1 MLHRTPCVYWVWA
14 FREVLANRN
23 ADRKSF
29 LRLAVTWVIMLRVQM
44 NTARLLIV
52 DDHEIFRRGLRAL
65 LEPSVEWEICGEA
78 VDGVDAVEQCKSLQ
92 PDIVVLDVSMPRLN
106 GLEAA
111 RLIRKEYPKSRIVM
125 ITQHDSPQIRTAALE
140 AGARAFVTKSAVG
153 SELVSALRNLI
164 GENGN

>member
-1 MLHRTPCVYWVWA
+1 MVACSTLAEAALRRTQMK
-14 FREVLANRN
+14 N
-23 ADRKSF
+23 A
-29 LRLAVTWVIMLRVQM
+29 RV
-44 NTARLLIV
+44 LIV

-65 LEPSVEWEICGEA
+65 LEPSSEWEICGEA
-78 VDGVDAVEQCKSLQ
+78 VDGMDAVEQCKSLK

-111 RLIRKEYPKSRIVM
+111 RLIKKGDPEPKIVI
-125 ITQHDSPQIRTAALE
+125 ITQHDSPQIRSAALE

-164 GENGN
+164 QNLGQ

>member
-1 MLHRTPCVYWVWA
+1 MEA
-14 FREVLANRN
+14 
-23 ADRKSF
+23 KS
-29 LRLAVTWVIMLRVQM
+29 
-44 NTARLLIV
+44 ARLLIV

-65 LEPSVEWEICGEA
+65 LEPCSEWQICGEA
-78 VDGVDAVEQCKSLQ
+78 VDGMDAVEQCKNLK

-111 RLIRKEYPKSRIVM
+111 RLIRKEKPEPQIVM
-125 ITQHDSPQIRTAALE
+125 ITQHDSPQIRSAALE

-164 GENGN
+164 QRRAD

>member
-1 MLHRTPCVYWVWA
+1 MCSTLVEVAVQRT
-14 FREVLANRN
+14 EMKN
-23 ADRKSF
+23 
-29 LRLAVTWVIMLRVQM
+29 
-44 NTARLLIV
+44 ARLLIV

-65 LEPSVEWEICGEA
+65 LEPSSEWQICGEA
-78 VDGVDAVEQCKSLQ
+78 VDGLDAVEQCKSLK

-111 RLIRKEYPKSRIVM
+111 RLIRRENPESKIVI
-125 ITQHDSPQIRTAALE
+125 ITQHDSPQIRSAALE

-164 GENGN
+164 QTHSG

>member
-1 MLHRTPCVYWVWA
+1 LQRTTMK
-14 FREVLANRN
+14 N
-23 ADRKSF
+23 
-29 LRLAVTWVIMLRVQM
+29 
-44 NTARLLIV
+44 ARLLIV

-65 LEPSVEWEICGEA
+65 LEPSSEWQICGEA
-78 VDGVDAVEQCKSLQ
+78 VDGMDAVEQCRSLK

-111 RLIRKEYPKSRIVM
+111 RLIIKEKPEPQIVI
-125 ITQHDSPQIRTAALE
+125 ITQHDSPQIRSAALE

-164 GENGN
+164 RNLEN